1 MEKPQTEPQE
11 EAQRR
16 EVYYSGRVQG
26 IGFRYTACRIAL
38 QFAVTGY
45 VKNLPDGRVELVVEG
60 RAEEIEAMLQA
71 VRTQMGRHIRDVRE
85 TPSRATGR
93 FSSFDVRF

>member
-1 MEKPQTEPQE
+1 MPQTPPKGGTMNRRPLAGLTNRHYTGSFGEPQMEPHE

-26 IGFRYTACRIAL
+26 VGFRYTASSIAR

-45 VKNLPDGRVELVVEG
+45 GKNLPDGRVELVVEG
-60 RAEEIEAMLQA
+60 RTEEIGAML
-71 VRTQMGRHIRDVRE
+71 
-85 TPSRATGR
+85 RAIQ
-93 FSSFDVRF
+93 

>member
-1 MEKPQTEPQE
+1 MRSLLLGTGAGHRLPLHGLP
-11 EAQRR
+11 
-16 EVYYSGRVQG
+16 
-26 IGFRYTACRIAL
+26 FIAG

-60 RAEEIEAMLQA
+60 RPQE
-71 VRTQMGRHIRDVRE
+71 MGDALRRPDRDGAAIFATFRRR
-85 TPSRATGR
+85 PARATGR

>member
-1 MEKPQTEPQE
+1 MEPQE

-26 IGFRYTACRIAL
+26 IGFRYTARRIAL

-60 RAEEIEAMLQA
+60 RAEEIQAMLRA
-71 VRTQMGRHIRDVRE
+71 VQTEMGRYIRDVRE
-85 TPSRATGR
+85 TPSRATGG

>member
-1 MEKPQTEPQE
+1 MEPRD

-26 IGFRYTACRIAL
+26 IGFRYTACRIAQ

-45 VKNLPDGRVELVVEG
+45 VKNLPDGGVELVVEG
-60 RAEEIEAMLQA
+60 RAEEIQAMLQA
-71 VRTQMGRHIRDVRE
+71 VQAEMGRFIRGVRE
-85 TPSRATGR
+85 TPSQATGR
-93 FSSFDVRF
+93 FSSFDVRY

>member
-1 MEKPQTEPQE
+1 MEPQE

-26 IGFRYTACRIAL
+26 VGFRYRACRIAM
-38 QFAVTGY
+38 QFTVTGY
-45 VKNLPDGRVELVVEG
+45 VKNLADGRVELVVEG
-60 RAEEIEAMLQA
+60 RPEEIQAMLQA
-71 VRTQMGRHIRDVRE
+71 VQTEMGHYIRDVHA
-85 TPSRATGR
+85 TPSRATGG

>member
-1 MEKPQTEPQE
+1 MEPRE
-11 EAQRR
+11 ESERR
-16 EVYYSGRVQG
+16 DVYYSGRVQG
-26 IGFRYTACRIAL
+26 IGFRYTARSIAR

-60 RAEEIEAMLQA
+60 RPDEIRAMLQA
-71 VRTQMGRHIRDVRE
+71 VRASMGRHIRDVHE
-85 TPSRATGR
+85 IPSPATGG

>member
-1 MEKPQTEPQE
+1 MEPLE

-26 IGFRYTACRIAL
+26 IGFRYAACRIAG

-45 VKNLPDGRVELVVEG
+45 VKNLSDGRVELVVEG
-60 RAEEIEAMLQA
+60 RPQEIQAMLRAVQA
-71 VRTQMGRHIRDVRE
+71 ELGRYIRDVRE
-85 TPSRATGR
+85 TCSPAIGG